1 MKCVFSLRFIYLDF
15 LEQLMKLTK
24 LLAGMALATGLMA
37 AQAQT
42 VLKIGYATTVTSHYG
57 VGSTAFCDDIEKG
70 TQNRYKCQQFPSSAL
85 GGEREMV
92 EAVQLG
98 TLDLVNTSTGPVGNF
113 VPEVKIVDIPFL
125 FRDYDHA
132 RKVMDGS
139 IGQDILAKFPSK
151 GIIALGWTENG
162 FRHMTNN
169 KRDIVKPAD
178 AAGLKMRT
186 MENKVH
192 MDGYRTFGI
201 LPTPMAFPE
210 LFGALQQGTVD
221 GQENPIPVILA
232 SKFAQVQKHLSLT
245 GHVYSP
251 ALLLLSTKVWAKL
264 SDADKKVFTDAAVKA
279 GVAQRKK
286 VNDDENMGIAQLEK
300 DGMKVTKVVDG
311 QAFRDALKP
320 AYLGYAKEFGADN
333 IKRIQDIK

>member
-1 MKCVFSLRFIYLDF
+1 
-15 LEQLMKLTK
+15 MKLSK
-24 LLAGMALATGLMA
+24 LLIASSFALGFVAFVGTA
-37 AQAQT
+37 SAQT
-42 VLKIGYATTVTSHYG
+42 ILKIGYATTKESHYG
-57 VGSTAFCDDIEKG
+57 VGSTVFCDEVEKG
-70 TQNRYKCQQFPSSAL
+70 TQGRYKCQQFPSSAL
-85 GGEREMV
+85 GGEREQI

-98 TLDLVNTSTGPVGNF
+98 VQDIVNTSTGPVGNF

-132 RKVMDGS
+132 RKVMDGP
-139 IGQDILAKFPSK
+139 IGQDILSKFPSK

-162 FRHMTNN
+162 FRHMTNS
-169 KRDIVKPAD
+169 KRDIVKPSD

-232 SKFAQVQKHLSLT
+232 SKFSQVQNHLSLT
-245 GHVYSP
+245 SHVYSP
-251 ALLLLSTKVWAKL
+251 ALLLLSVKTWGKL
-264 SDADKKVFTDAAVKA
+264 NDADKKVFLEAAKKA
-279 GVAQRKK
+279 GTAQRKK
-286 VNDDENMGIAQLEK
+286 VNDDENTGIAQLEK
-300 DGMKVTKVVDG
+300 EGMKVIKTVDG
-311 QAFRDALKP
+311 QAFRDALRP
-320 AYLGYAKEFGADN
+320 AYVGYSKEFGAEN
-333 IKRIQDIK
+333 IKKIQDVR

>member
-1 MKCVFSLRFIYLDF
+1 
-15 LEQLMKLTK
+15 MKLSK
-24 LLAGMALATGLMA
+24 LIFGMTLGMGLMA
-37 AQAQT
+37 IAQAQT
-42 VLKIGYATTVTSHYG
+42 VLKIGYATTATSHYG
-57 VGSTAFCDDIEKG
+57 VGSSAFCEEIEKG

-85 GGEREMV
+85 GGEREMI

-132 RKVMDGS
+132 RKVMDGA
-139 IGQDILAKFPSK
+139 IGQDILTKFSSK

-169 KRDIVKPAD
+169 KRDIVKPSD

-192 MDGYRTFGI
+192 MDGYKTFGI

-232 SKFAQVQKHLSLT
+232 SKFSQVQKHLSLT

-251 ALLLLSTKVWAKL
+251 ALLLMSPTAWGKL
-264 SDADKKVFTDAAVKA
+264 NDADKKVFLEAAKKA
-279 GVAQRKK
+279 TVAQRKK
-286 VNDDENMGIAQLEK
+286 VNDDESTGIAQLEK
-300 DGMKVTKVVDG
+300 DGMKVTRVVDG
-311 QAFRDALKP
+311 QGFRDALKP
-320 AYLGYAKEFGADN
+320 AYVSYAREFGAEN

>member
-1 MKCVFSLRFIYLDF
+1 MKFS
-15 LEQLMKLTK
+15 KL
-24 LLAGMALATGLMA
+24 AIGTGLALGLAAA

-42 VLKIGYATTVTSHYG
+42 VLKIGYATTKESHYG
-57 VGSTAFCDDIEKG
+57 VGSTVFCDEIEKG
-70 TQNRYKCQQFPSSAL
+70 TQGRYKCQHFPNSAL
-85 GGEREMV
+85 GGEREQI

-98 TLDLVNTSTGPVGNF
+98 TQDLVNTSTGPVGNF

-132 RKVMDGS
+132 RKVMDGP
-139 IGQDILAKFPSK
+139 IGQDILSKFPAK
-151 GIIALGWTENG
+151 NIIALAWTENG
-162 FRHMTNN
+162 FRHMTNS
-169 KRDIVKPAD
+169 KRDIVKPSD

-221 GQENPIPVILA
+221 GQENPIPVILS

-251 ALLLLSTKVWAKL
+251 ALLLMSPRVYNRL
-264 SDADKKVFTDAAVKA
+264 SDADKKVFKDAAVKA
-279 GVAQRKK
+279 GAAQRKK
-286 VNDDENMGIAQLEK
+286 VNEDENNGIAQLEK
-300 DGMKVTKVVDG
+300 DGMKVIKNVDG
-311 QAFRDALKP
+311 NAFREALKP
-320 AYLGYAKEFGADN
+320 AYANYAKEFGADN
-333 IKRIQDIK
+333 IKKIQDVR

>member
-1 MKCVFSLRFIYLDF
+1 
-15 LEQLMKLTK
+15 MKLSK
-24 LLAGMALATGLMA
+24 LILGMTFSVGLMA
-37 AQAQT
+37 TASAQT
-42 VLKIGYATTVTSHYG
+42 VLKIGYATNKESHYG
-57 VGSTAFCDDIEKG
+57 VGSTVFCDEIEKG
-70 TQNRYKCQQFPSSAL
+70 TQARYKCQQFPSSAL
-85 GGEREMV
+85 GGEREMI
-92 EAVQLG
+92 ESIQLG

-132 RKVMDGS
+132 RKVMDGP
-139 IGQDILAKFPSK
+139 IGQDILTKFPSK

-162 FRHMTNN
+162 FRHMTNS
-169 KRDIVKPAD
+169 KRDIVKPTD

-232 SKFAQVQKHLSLT
+232 SKFSQVQNHLSLT

-251 ALLLLSTKVWAKL
+251 ALLLLSPKTWGKL
-264 SDADKKVFTDAAVKA
+264 SDADKKVFLDATKKA
-279 GVAQRKK
+279 SIAQRKK
-286 VNDDENMGIAQLEK
+286 VNDDENTGIAQLEK
-300 DGMKVTKVVDG
+300 EGMKVIKIVDG
-311 QAFRDALKP
+311 QAFRDAVRP
-320 AYLGYAKEFGADN
+320 AYVAYGKEFGAEN
-333 IKRIQDIK
+333 IKKIQDVR

>member
-1 MKCVFSLRFIYLDF
+1 
-15 LEQLMKLTK
+15 MKLLK
-24 LLAGMALATGLMA
+24 LILGMTFSVGLMA
-37 AQAQT
+37 TASAQT
-42 VLKIGYATTVTSHYG
+42 VLKIGYATNKESHYG
-57 VGSTAFCDDIEKG
+57 VGSTVFCDEIEKG
-70 TQNRYKCQQFPSSAL
+70 TQARYKCQQFPSSAL
-85 GGEREMV
+85 GGEREMI
-92 EAVQLG
+92 ESIQLG

-132 RKVMDGS
+132 RKVMDGP
-139 IGQDILAKFPSK
+139 IGQDILTKFPSK

-162 FRHMTNN
+162 FRHMTNS
-169 KRDIVKPAD
+169 KRDIVKPTD

-232 SKFAQVQKHLSLT
+232 SKFSQVQNHLSLT

-251 ALLLLSTKVWAKL
+251 ALLLLSPKTWGKL
-264 SDADKKVFTDAAVKA
+264 SDADKKVFLDATKKA
-279 GVAQRKK
+279 SIAQRKK
-286 VNDDENMGIAQLEK
+286 VNDDENTGIAQLEK
-300 DGMKVTKVVDG
+300 EGMKVIKIVDG
-311 QAFRDALKP
+311 QAFRDAVRP
-320 AYLGYAKEFGADN
+320 AYVAYGKEFGAEN
-333 IKRIQDIK
+333 IKKIQDVR

>member
-1 MKCVFSLRFIYLDF
+1 
-15 LEQLMKLTK
+15 MKLSK
-24 LLAGMALATGLMA
+24 LVIGLSMTMGLAGVAG
-37 AQAQT
+37 AQT
-42 VLKIGYATTVTSHYG
+42 VMKIGYATTLASHYG
-57 VGSTAFCDDIEKG
+57 VGSSAFCDEVEKG
-70 TQNRYKCQQFPSSAL
+70 TQGRYKCQHFPSSAL
-85 GGEREMV
+85 GGEREMI

-98 TLDLVNTSTGPVGNF
+98 TLDLVNSSTGPVGNF

-132 RKVMDGS
+132 RHVMDGP
-139 IGQDILAKFPSK
+139 IGQEILGKFPAK
-151 GIIALGWTENG
+151 GLVALSWTENG

-169 KRDIVKPAD
+169 KRPIVKPAD

-201 LPTPMAFPE
+201 QPTPMAFPE
-210 LFGALQQGTVD
+210 VFGALQQGTVD

-232 SKFAQVQKHLSLT
+232 SKFSQVQKHLSLT

-251 ALLLLSTKVWAKL
+251 ALLLTSPRLMNKL
-264 SDADKKVFTDAAVKA
+264 SEADKKVFYEAAKKA
-279 GVAQRKK
+279 TVAQRKK
-286 VNDDENMGIAQLEK
+286 VNEDEANGIAQLEK
-300 DGMKVTKVVDG
+300 EGMTVVRKVDG

-320 AYLGYAKEFGADN
+320 AFASYDKEFGADN
-333 IKRIQDIK
+333 IRKIQDVK